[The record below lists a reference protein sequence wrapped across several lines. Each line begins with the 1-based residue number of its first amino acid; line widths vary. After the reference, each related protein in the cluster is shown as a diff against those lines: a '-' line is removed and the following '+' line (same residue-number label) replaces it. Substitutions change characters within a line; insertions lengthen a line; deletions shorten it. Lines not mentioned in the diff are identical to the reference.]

1 MTFQIHIRA
10 GRLFILAAIMVL
22 LLSACA
28 QTSVVDEWR
37 TEKPVENKPEKVA
50 VIAVLPDGLARK
62 AVEMD
67 VAKIL
72 RNQGTPAVPGSD
84 ITGMS
89 GGIKGEI
96 NREVATG
103 LLRAAGVDG
112 VIVMFYAGGGQSEG
126 YVRSDYWGEYV
137 GSTHSYSWAQPYF
150 IDVYIVRQG
159 PGRAD
164 YTTAAYVETSYY
176 DMKTGEPVWRIVTE
190 TKDTEHADTA
200 ADVARKIAL
209 QMKSADLN

>member
-1 MTFQIHIRA
+1 MTFEVHTRA
-10 GRLFILAAIMVL
+10 GRLIIPAAIMVL

-37 TEKPVENKPEKVA
+37 SEKPVDNKPGKVA

-62 AVEMD
+62 SVEMD

-96 NREVATG
+96 DREVAAG

-112 VIVMFYAGGGQSEG
+112 VIVMFYAGVGQSEG

-176 DMKTGEPVWRIVTE
+176 DMKAGEPVWRIVTE

-209 QMKSADLN
+209 QMKSANLN